1 MGEKWKAL
9 PKEEREKYQSGLV
22 QPPYSGRGGSRAWRP
37 IDALSAGAIDAK
49 ADAAVHPPA
58 KRRATGA
65 ERQSQHLDGDPHDNP
80 HEVALA
86 AATALLRSFRPA
98 SAPPALPVRAQAL
111 PAQAAP
117 AEQGTSP
124 GEAAV
129 AVGTSEEELDD
140 RLLQEQLARIRGS
153 WTWSQENQA
162 SQLA

>member
-37 IDALSAGAIDAK
+37 IDALSAGVLDAN
-49 ADAAVHPPA
+49 ADAAMHPPA

-65 ERQSQHLDGDPHDNP
+65 ERKSQHLDGDPH
-80 HEVALA
+80 EMALA
-86 AATALLRSFRPA
+86 AATALLRSSRPPA
-98 SAPPALPVRAQAL
+98 SAPPALPVRPQAL
-111 PAQAAP
+111 PAKAAP
-117 AEQGTSP
+117 AKQG
-124 GEAAV
+124 EVAV

-153 WTWSQENQA
+153 WTWSQELQA
-162 SQLA
+162 S

>member
-65 ERQSQHLDGDPHDNP
+65 ERQSQHLDGDPH
-80 HEVALA
+80 EMALA

-98 SAPPALPVRAQAL
+98 SAPSILPVRAQVL

-124 GEAAV
+124 GEVAM
-129 AVGTSEEELDD
+129 AVGASEEELDD

-153 WTWSQENQA
+153 WTWSQVQA

>member
-37 IDALSAGAIDAK
+37 IDALSAVVLDAK
-49 ADAAVHPPA
+49 ADAALHPPA

-65 ERQSQHLDGDPHDNP
+65 ERQSQRLDGEP
-80 HEVALA
+80 HEMALA
-86 AATALLRSFRPA
+86 AATALLRSSRPA

-117 AEQGTSP
+117 AKQG
-124 GEAAV
+124 EVAV

-153 WTWSQENQA
+153 WTWSQELQA
-162 SQLA
+162 S

>member
-22 QPPYSGRGGSRAWRP
+22 QPPYSGRGGNRAWRP
-37 IDALSAGAIDAK
+37 IDALSAGALDAK
-49 ADAAVHPPA
+49 ADAALHPPA

-80 HEVALA
+80 HEMALA

-117 AEQGTSP
+117 AEQGISP
-124 GEAAV
+124 GEVAV

-140 RLLQEQLARIRGS
+140 RLLQEQLARIRSS
-153 WTWSQENQA
+153 WTWSQELQA
-162 SQLA
+162 S